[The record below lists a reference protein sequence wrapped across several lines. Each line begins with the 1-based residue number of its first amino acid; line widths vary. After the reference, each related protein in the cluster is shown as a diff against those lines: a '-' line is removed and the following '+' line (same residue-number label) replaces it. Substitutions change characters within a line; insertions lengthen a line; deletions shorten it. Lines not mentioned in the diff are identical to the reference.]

1 MRDKTRLII
10 TGAVALAAVGIAAG
24 GHGFHIN
31 IGDDDDAAPQIAA
44 QPLASLK
51 DFRGVALAGPD
62 NVVITQASSFSVR
75 AEGDPRAVKRLKL
88 YVQNG
93 VLHVGRQDRQG
104 WFGGDDKGATVH
116 VALPALGSLALIGSG
131 NMRADR
137 LAGAQ
142 VKAELTG
149 PGDLTIAQL
158 EADRADLSL
167 TGSGDL
173 QVVGRAKTAKLNAT
187 GSGNIR
193 AERLNTDHASL
204 DLIGTGDIYVH
215 VSEGATISLMGT
227 GDAHVVGTTAC
238 KVSAVGTGEAECK
251 A

>member
-10 TGAVALAAVGIAAG
+10 TSAVALAAVAVTVG

-31 IGDDDDAAPQIAA
+31 IGDDDGPPQTA
-44 QPLASLK
+44 QSLAGLK
-51 DFRGVALAGPD
+51 DFKAVALTGPD
-62 NVVITQASSFSVR
+62 DVVITQASNFSVR
-75 AEGDPRAVKRLKL
+75 AEGDPKAIKRLKL

-93 VLHVGRQDRQG
+93 VLHVGRQDRKS
-104 WFGGDDKGATVH
+104 WFGGNDEGATVH
-116 VALPALGSLALIGSG
+116 VTLPALGNMALIGSG

-137 LAGAQ
+137 LAGKE

-149 PGDLTIAQL
+149 PGGLTIGQL
-158 EADRADLSL
+158 DADMAYLSV

-173 QVVGRAKTAKLNAT
+173 EVVGRAKSAKLNAT

-193 AERLNTDHASL
+193 AERLNAGRVAL
-204 DLIGTGDIYVH
+204 DLIGSGDIYVH
-215 VSEGATISLMGT
+215 ASEDATISLMGT

-238 KVSAVGTGEAECK
+238 KVSAVGTGEAHCEG
-251 A
+251 